1 MYEMESAAMWES
13 QANTHLHEQHRL
25 DLNHCWSCVPSLFK
39 TLFVFFPHT
48 QSTTHTHIQTF
59 PLPFIVTAVVRK
71 VTVFLFASREGV
83 WVCLCFL
90 EGGGGGLPGLFLIV
104 LFPHWLPSSLRQVC
118 VFHWSRKIGFIIDA
132 HTHIYKSMSLSLSQ
146 VMIYWSRGV
155 LIVEKWTPERSDG
168 SFRTRAKQPASST
181 ACVCAATDITTAT
194 SATNSVAPE
203 MITLAITHVITSA
216 ICSAWRAGPGQTA
229 RKVCKCKWFWY
240 IMHTERKKGGDS
252 CCDMFSNATGFCSS
266 HNKIKIDFLF
276 YWTLQCLL

>member
-13 QANTHLHEQHRL
+13 QANTHLHEQPRL

-48 QSTTHTHIQTF
+48 QSTTYKLSLSPSLWLQLF
-59 PLPFIVTAVVRK
+59 ARSLCFSSLLEKEFGCVC
-71 VTVFLFASREGV
+71 VFLK
-83 WVCLCFL
+83 
-90 EGGGGGLPGLFLIV
+90 GGGGLPGLFLIV